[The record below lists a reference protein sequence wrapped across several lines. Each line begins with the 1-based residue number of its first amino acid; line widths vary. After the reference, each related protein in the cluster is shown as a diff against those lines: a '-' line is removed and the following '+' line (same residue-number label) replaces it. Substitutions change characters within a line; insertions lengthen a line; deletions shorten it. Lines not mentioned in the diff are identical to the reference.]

1 MKVTG
6 QSNIG
11 LVRRDNQDAFVTG
24 TLSDTVAF
32 AVVCDGMGGAS
43 GGSVASEL
51 AIRRVADRLGQLN
64 PDTLTA
70 ESVSYVLESAIA
82 AANIDIYDKA
92 QECPELAG
100 MGTTIVAAVGL
111 EHSVC
116 VAHVGDSRAYLI
128 TKDKMTQITKDH
140 SVVQRMLEKGEI
152 TEDEAKHHPRKNFI
166 TRALGVEETVQ
177 SDYIELEWQTGDRL
191 MLCTDGLTNM
201 LEEPELECLAREE
214 TADERLMEAALA
226 AGGSDNITVC
236 FMEY

>member
-24 TLSDTVAF
+24 TLSDTVSF
-32 AVVCDGMGGAS
+32 AVVCDGMGGAN

-51 AIRRVADRLGQLN
+51 AIRRVADRLCQLN

-70 ESVSYVLESAIA
+70 ESVGYVLESAIA

-92 QECPELAG
+92 QECPELTG

-116 VAHVGDSRAYLI
+116 IAHVGDSRAYLL
-128 TKDKMTQITKDH
+128 TKDRMTQITKDH
-140 SVVQRMLEKGEI
+140 SVVQRMLENGEI

-166 TRALGVEETVQ
+166 TRALGVEDSVQ
-177 SDYIELEWQTGDRL
+177 SDYVELEWQAGDRV

-201 LEEPELECLAREE
+201 LEEQQLERLAREQA
-214 TADERLMEAALA
+214 ADEKLMEAALS